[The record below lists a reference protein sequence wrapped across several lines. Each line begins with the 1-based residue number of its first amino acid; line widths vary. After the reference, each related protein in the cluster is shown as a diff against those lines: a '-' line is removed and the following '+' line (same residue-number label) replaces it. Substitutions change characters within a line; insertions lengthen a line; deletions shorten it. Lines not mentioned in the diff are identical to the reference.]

1 MDKSKLCTPWSVQP
15 HRSVTQAGPYSDRAP
30 SPPYITLHSHAMGS
44 HEAGQDAY
52 TLWPCV
58 ANLSALRLT
67 REELR
72 ILTRDQPQVAS
83 DGAGSWMYEQRRGP
97 QPVLDYMSIGPTSSI
112 RDHEYLRQNNISMI
126 VVVRDARMV
135 NMPSLSVT
143 KACEEFNIEA
153 SFVNVDIENPLHLI
167 RELPE
172 IIFNLNSHMINLHNR
187 SQAETGVP
195 RTGHI
200 LVTCDSGNDRS
211 AAVVAAYI
219 MAVYGASMHKAAQ
232 FLHRR
237 RFSCNFDEG
246 AKRMLQTWE
255 ELLLAQAAVEA
266 DQQATQ
272 RRAEPPKSKRRLDDM
287 LVPDIF
293 VEGGTTCVSYDEDR
307 FQERRFAP
315 FKDSEVDME

>member
-1 MDKSKLCTPWSVQP
+1 MDKSKAAILCPAQS
-15 HRSVTQAGPYSDRAP
+15 HRSITPADTYSDRAP
-30 SPPYITLHSHAMGS
+30 SPPYITLHSTGGR
-44 HEAGQDAY
+44 EAGQDAY
-52 TLWPCV
+52 TIWPCV
-58 ANLSALRLT
+58 ANLSALHLT

-72 ILTRDQPQVAS
+72 IVTRDQPQVAS
-83 DGAGSWMYEQRRGP
+83 DGAGTWMYEQRRGP
-97 QPVLDYMSIGPTSSI
+97 QPVLDYMSIGPTSGI
-112 RDHEYLRQNNISMI
+112 RDHDYLRQNNVSMI
-126 VVVRDARMV
+126 VVVRDARMA

-143 KACEEFNIEA
+143 KACEAFNIEA
-153 SFVNVDIENPLHLI
+153 SFVNVNVDNPLHLI

-172 IIFNLNSHMINLHNR
+172 IIFKLNSHMISLHNQ

-195 RTGHI
+195 RSGHI

-211 AAVVAAYI
+211 AAIVAAYI

-246 AKRMLQTWE
+246 TKRMLQTWE
-255 ELLLAQAAVEA
+255 ELLLAQAAVVA

-272 RRAEPPKSKRRLDDM
+272 YGAAPPKSKRRLHDM
-287 LVPDIF
+287 LVPDIHIQ
-293 VEGGTTCVSYDEDR
+293 GATTCVSYDEDR

-315 FKDSEVDME
+315 FRDSEVDME